1 MLQSLFRSLCFQVA
15 HCIST
20 MDRCACS
27 DKPTA
32 SLSFDCASSVDLDYF
47 PNTEPTVLQN
57 ESDQEKI
64 WSCMFDYGS
73 FPVISFTCLP
83 IRVQHMIGHLV
94 CKSVCPVF
102 TLATSALG
110 QWCLVQLTDN
120 PISEPLT
127 PVVPVSDV
135 EASSVSEGCPS
146 APTSLSVDSNPSNR
160 FTLDRS
166 ANVLPNLTVQLN
178 RFTVAEFAGACVTFQ
193 YGSCDAAGAW
203 PCPFCEASF
212 GSGKSKLSAN
222 AEEILKKHLRLHIE
236 LRFCLDCVTLLP
248 NSTKEAEPGSQIQ
261 HTCTQLI
268 SNTRKSSLKRPDANN
283 GLLSPE
289 SPQPGCAT
297 PIPLVTNHGTSRPSV
312 SSICRPRRKQ
322 VISVVTSLGNAK
334 SQSTMVNIVT
344 GDVRN
349 PCPVVQKPGE
359 QTMLRFCTLCNIAFE
374 TGVQYQQHLKNVHRG
389 FRFLCPDCS
398 KFVSHS
404 TLSLIH
410 LHIIL
415 VINND
420 FHVRAFLPNFRLFS
434 VSTNTTDNHTHT
446 PRARTVSYIC
456 F

>member
-1 MLQSLFRSLCFQVA
+1 MLLQVA
-15 HCIST
+15 HCICT

-32 SLSFDCASSVDLDYF
+32 SLSFDCASSVDLDCF
-47 PNTEPTVLQN
+47 PNTEPTVLQD
-57 ESDQEKI
+57 ESEQEKI

-120 PISEPLT
+120 PVSEPLT
-127 PVVPVSDV
+127 PVVPVPDV

-146 APTSLSVDSNPSNR
+146 APTSLTVDSNPSNR
-160 FTLDRS
+160 LALDRS

-193 YGSCDAAGAW
+193 YDSCDAAGAW

-212 GSGKSKLSAN
+212 SSGKSKLSRSVLISFELANSPGTDSTFSFVVSFLIGAN

-268 SNTRKSSLKRPDANN
+268 SHTLKSSLKRPDASN

-289 SPQPGCAT
+289 SPQSGCA
-297 PIPLVTNHGTSRPSV
+297 INLTNHAL
-312 SSICRPRRKQ
+312 Q
-322 VISVVTSLGNAK
+322 HY
-334 SQSTMVNIVT
+334 
-344 GDVRN
+344 VRN
-349 PCPVVQKPGE
+349 RRAIPTTSEKRPPW
-359 QTMLRFCTLCNIAFE
+359 LS
-374 TGVQYQQHLKNVHRG
+374 
-389 FRFLCPDCS
+389 FLVP
-398 KFVSHS
+398 
-404 TLSLIH
+404 
-410 LHIIL
+410 
-415 VINND
+415 
-420 FHVRAFLPNFRLFS
+420 RLQ
-434 VSTNTTDNHTHT
+434 
-446 PRARTVSYIC
+446 
-456 F
+456 